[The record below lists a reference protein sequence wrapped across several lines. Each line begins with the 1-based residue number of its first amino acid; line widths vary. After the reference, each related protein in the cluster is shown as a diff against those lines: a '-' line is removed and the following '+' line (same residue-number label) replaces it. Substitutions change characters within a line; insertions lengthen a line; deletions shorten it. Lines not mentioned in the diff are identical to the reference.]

1 MPGKHCYKSVIG
13 LNCTLGYGV
22 FETSAGWG
30 LRVADYRA
38 FTVGD
43 DGHFTGFEPFVCADD
58 VEAIEKAK
66 RLVGSCDVELWCGDR
81 LVIRLEAKSSL
92 P

>member
-1 MPGKHCYKSVIG
+1 MVFLKHPPGG
-13 LNCTLGYGV
+13 DYG
-22 FETSAGWG
+22 WQI
-30 LRVADYRA
+30 YRA